1 MLEDIMNNKV
11 DIDQIRIESAREK
24 NISVEML
31 RLDLIH
37 PLVPGN
43 KLFKLYYFIVE
54 ALQSPHKKILT
65 FGGAYS
71 NHLAATA
78 AVCKENNL
86 QCTGI
91 VNGTK
96 PPKLSHTL
104 LFCQQMGMQ
113 LEFISREAYKK
124 RNEPADMES
133 NDFAETGLIVIP
145 EGGFS
150 RKGVDGA
157 SLISNYYKHLDYTH
171 ICCATGS
178 GATLAGLIRASRHG
192 QQIMGFSVVKNRDDF
207 DLKMKAF
214 NDPLKLQNYALVQD
228 YNFGGFAKKTPA
240 LIDYMNQFYND
251 HCIPLDFVYTAK
263 MMFGVNDLLEKNY
276 FPEHA
281 KILCIHTGGLQGNLS
296 LPPGTLSF

>member
-1 MLEDIMNNKV
+1 MLEDIINKQV
-11 DIDQIRIESAREK
+11 NIDQIRIESAREK

-31 RLDLIH
+31 RLDQIH

-43 KLFKLYYFIVE
+43 KLFKLYYFILE
-54 ALQSPHKKILT
+54 ALQSPLKKILT

-86 QCTGI
+86 QCIGI

-104 LFCQQMGMQ
+104 LFCLQMGME
-113 LEFISREAYKK
+113 LEFINRDAYKK
-124 RNEPADMES
+124 RNETAVMDS
-133 NDFAETGLIVIP
+133 IDNAGTGVIVIP

-157 SLISNYYKHLDYTH
+157 SIITNHYKHLDYTH
-171 ICCATGS
+171 ICCASGS
-178 GATLAGLIRASRHG
+178 GTTLAGLIKESSHG

-207 DLKMKAF
+207 ELKMQAF
-214 NDPLKLQNYALVQD
+214 NDPLKKQNYALVQD
-228 YNFGGFAKKTPA
+228 YHFGGFAKKTPA
-240 LIDYMNQFYND
+240 LIDFMNQFLND

-263 MMFGVNDLLEKNY
+263 MMFGINDLIEKNY